1 MPSDDADNALSPDA
15 LDQLQHDLKTSL
27 TTISG
32 HAQLLARAVRRTP
45 SLTDEER
52 RPILEALATIEEE
65 VRTMVSLID
74 TSRRDGAYGPP
85 GSEPLET

>member
-1 MPSDDADNALSPDA
+1 MPSDNADDALPPDA
-15 LDQLQHDLKTSL
+15 LEKLRHDLKTSL

-52 RPILEALATIEEE
+52 GRMLKALSTVEEQ
-65 VRTMVSLID
+65 VRAMVSLID
-74 TSRRDGAYGPP
+74 DLGRQVIDSPP
-85 GSEPLET
+85 DSAE

>member
-1 MPSDDADNALSPDA
+1 MPSPDADDALPLDA

-32 HAQLLARAVRRTP
+32 HAQLLARAVRRAP

-52 RPILEALATIEEE
+52 GQMLEALATIEEE
-65 VRTMVSLID
+65 VRAMVSLVD
-74 TSRRDGAYGPP
+74 ALRRDGADGPP
-85 GSEPLET
+85 GSVR